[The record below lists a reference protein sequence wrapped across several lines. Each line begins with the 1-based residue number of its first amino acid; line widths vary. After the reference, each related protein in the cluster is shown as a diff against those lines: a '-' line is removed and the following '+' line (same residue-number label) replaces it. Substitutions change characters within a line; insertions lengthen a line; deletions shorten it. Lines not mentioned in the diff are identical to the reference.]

1 MKNSMTQTASI
12 AILALAC
19 GATFASNVVPLKPSQ
34 TQVNP
39 GTVAGIPQLAQLP
52 DLIPVISTA
61 GAAPKFGVQN
71 IGKVA
76 STPSVLSV
84 QCQKQTPVL
93 GSCPMNNSNDPMVE
107 SSNATLNVPAVN
119 VGETKWFGLS
129 DFPGASPAGSW
140 GQGGYSFKVS
150 VDVKN
155 QVNESNENNNTT
167 QGSHIWNK

>member
-1 MKNSMTQTASI
+1 MKNSIAQTATT

-19 GATFASNVVPLKPSQ
+19 SAAFASNVVPPKSSQ

-39 GTVAGIPQLAQLP
+39 ASVAGIAQLAQLP

-61 GAAPKFGVQN
+61 GAAPQFGVKN

-76 STPSVLSV
+76 STPSVLYV
-84 QCQKQTPVL
+84 HCQKQTPAL
-93 GSCPMNNSNDPMVE
+93 GPCPMNNSNDPMVE

-119 VGETKWFGLS
+119 VGETKWFGLG
-129 DFPGASPAGSW
+129 DFPSASPAGSW
-140 GQGGYSFKVS
+140 GQGGYSFSVS

-155 QVNESNENNNTT
+155 QVQESNESNNTT